1 VRSIY
6 VNGLV
11 LLGKTL
17 HTGNP
22 WPCFL
27 LILMGK
33 TMGIPASMFP
43 SNPVIL
49 VILGMVHCPTC
60 RLVATVVQNSQ
71 HNKTTRGETHPAM
84 PVQAM
89 KAQPTLCTYV

>member
-1 VRSIY
+1 MSMDWFCWE
-6 VNGLV
+6 
-11 LLGKTL
+11 KPFTPE
-17 HTGNP
+17 TP
-22 WPCFL
+22 SCFL

-33 TMGIPASMFP
+33 TMGIPASIFP

-71 HNKTTRGETHPAM
+71 HNKTTRGEPHPAM
-84 PVQAM
+84 PV
-89 KAQPTLCTYV
+89 